1 MDIEIKE
8 VLMTFLQGR
17 KYVFSLFHTVLGTE
31 PTKEMM
37 NAVSSEESLQT
48 ITLFESE
55 DSDAAKE
62 LGRVLASCRELDDEC
77 LSRMRDEYTR
87 LFIGPEDLIAAP
99 WESVYTTKERALFQE
114 STLAVRNWYKKY
126 HYLPAGYPRI
136 PDDHISLM
144 MHFLELTT
152 GKAITLLEEERLE
165 ECKNMLEGQ
174 KIFEKNHLLNWVGTY
189 AEEMQRSAMKE
200 FYPRFVHA
208 AAEFLKYDHQ
218 IIDELQQYLAV

>member
-99 WESVYTTKERALFQE
+99 WESVYTTKERALFQNLRRLYGTGTK
-114 STLAVRNWYKKY
+114 SIIIF
-126 HYLPAGYPRI
+126 LPDIHGFPTI
-136 PDDHISLM
+136 IS
-144 MHFLELTT
+144 
-152 GKAITLLEEERLE
+152 
-165 ECKNMLEGQ
+165 
-174 KIFEKNHLLNWVGTY
+174 V
-189 AEEMQRSAMKE
+189 
-200 FYPRFVHA
+200 
-208 AAEFLKYDHQ
+208 
-218 IIDELQQYLAV
+218 